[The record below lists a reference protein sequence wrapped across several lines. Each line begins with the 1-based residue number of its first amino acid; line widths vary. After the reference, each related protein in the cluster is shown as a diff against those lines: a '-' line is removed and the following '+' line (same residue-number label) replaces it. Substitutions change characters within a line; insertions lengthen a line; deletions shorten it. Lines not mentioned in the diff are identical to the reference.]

1 MSAVLHMYD
10 IWRGL
15 TCVMLLLEMSSFF
28 RTVQKPLESA
38 VCSYIYVYIYS
49 EKQDW
54 EFVSE
59 DCFSRL

>member
-1 MSAVLHMYD
+1 
-10 IWRGL
+10 
-15 TCVMLLLEMSSFF
+15 MLLLEMSSFF